1 MTHPDLRFS
10 IVFVAIYFWFLCS
23 IFAYFYK
30 FQTPLFASYNLEVG
44 SEYVLGLLIVFT
56 ASSLAFAFGG
66 ILFSK
71 KIRTVNLPTGFSKVF
86 ALYLP
91 LTILLF
97 LVAYA
102 GFTFMP
108 NTPLDLQSYH
118 HFLDSFT
125 GKAII
130 HLIPSG
136 FLLLFVRGCLRKTAI
151 ISVITAVLLYVGF
164 YSERA
169 FIFYFFIMIF
179 FLPFKRLQLKRF
191 SYLSALLLFLGISVF
206 VAIESSRSGKK
217 GLGDAGLS
225 VVSLYALERLVLY
238 YKDTTIKSARC
249 IEDVADGSHFCQR
262 RYDEHASVTNRGGFY
277 MLVSKYGWFGGGVI
291 IFSAFFLAGVII
303 RQAFL
308 GNSLCLFFSPQVLI
322 FCFEFNRLN
331 RLEFPIFYLVL
342 AATLSLGFVSLLNS
356 KIRKVKS

>member
-1 MTHPDLRFS
+1 MNHSDLRFS
-10 IVFVAIYFWFLCS
+10 IVFVAIFVWFLFS
-23 IFAYFYK
+23 IVAYFYK
-30 FQTPLFASYNLEVG
+30 FQTPLLASYNLEVG
-44 SEYVLGLLIVFT
+44 SEYVFGLLIVFM

-71 KIRTVNLPTGFSKVF
+71 RIRTVNLPTGFSKVF

-91 LTILLF
+91 LSVLIF

-102 GFTFMP
+102 VFTFKP
-108 NTPLDLQSYH
+108 NTPLDVQGYH
-118 HFLDSFT
+118 DFLDSFT

-130 HLIPSG
+130 HIIPSG
-136 FLLLFVRGCLRKTAI
+136 FLLLFVRGRLGKTAI

-191 SYLSALLLFLGISVF
+191 FYFSALLLFLGISVF
-206 VAIESSRSGKK
+206 VAVETSRSGKK
-217 GLGDAGLS
+217 GLGDDGLS
-225 VVSLYALERLVLY
+225 VVALYALERLVLY

-249 IEDVADGSHFCQR
+249 IEDVVDGSYFCQR
-262 RYDEHASVTNRGGFY
+262 QSDEHASVTNRGGFY
-277 MLVSKYGWFGGGVI
+277 MLISKYGWFGGGVI
-291 IFSAFFLAGVII
+291 IFFAFFLAGALT

-322 FCFEFNRLN
+322 FCFEFTRLN
-331 RLEFPIFYLVL
+331 RLDFPVFYLVL
-342 AATLSLGFVSLLNS
+342 AATLSLGFVSLVNRE
-356 KIRKVKS
+356 IRRVKL